1 MLFYSEMIVKRV
13 PKTIVNRTQ
22 ENMDVYHMCLSD
34 AFEEAARN
42 FAKRGTE
49 LWKAW
54 YYDDFRKYIPSA
66 YREEY
71 LDFDK
76 YPIKYANK

>member
-1 MLFYSEMIVKRV
+1 MIFYEETIIKRV
-13 PKTIVNRTQ
+13 PKAVKIRTQ
-22 ENMDVYHMCLSD
+22 ENMEVYHMCLSD
-34 AFEEAARN
+34 AFEEAARTY
-42 FAKRGTE
+42 AKNGTE

-71 LDFDK
+71 LDFVK
-76 YPIKYANK
+76 YPIKYENK